1 MSNVT
6 RVARALNRAY
16 PGLPPLLLLTDAAR
30 LPDPRPALERLP
42 AGSGVIFR
50 HYDIPGRAARAAEV
64 AARCRA
70 LRLKLLIAADPGL
83 AVALRADGVH
93 WPEGLVPDAPGAWA
107 PTRRARA
114 GWLVTAAAHSETAL
128 RRAAAAGADAALL
141 SPVFETQ
148 SHPDRTTLGPVRFAA
163 IARRADIPVYALG
176 GVGALTAPRLRGS
189 GAAGLAGISFAAA

>member
-1 MSNVT
+1 MPNVT
-6 RVARALNRAY
+6 RVARTLSRAF
-16 PGLPPLLLLTDAAR
+16 PGLPPLLLLTDAVR

-42 AGSGVIFR
+42 AGSAVIFR
-50 HYDIPGRAARAAEV
+50 HYGVPGRAALAAEV
-64 AARCRA
+64 AAACRS

-83 AVALRADGVH
+83 AVALGADGMH
-93 WPEGLVPDAPGAWA
+93 WPEGLVPSAPGVWA
-107 PTRRARA
+107 RARRARA

-148 SHPDRTTLGPVRFAA
+148 SHPDRATLGPVRFAA
-163 IARRADIPVYALG
+163 MVRRADIPVYALG
-176 GVGALTAPRLRGS
+176 GVDALTAPRLRGS